1 MRKRFHLLFILAGG
15 IGILLATPLSALA
28 FSASLHVPEKYTYVK
43 AGERFYFD
51 VDLKYPENAARKDLR
66 LTYQILSDSQVIAE
80 TKTLKAVETQMSFLD
95 YIVIPEGTPAGPYI
109 IQTRIEDGDVLDQVI
124 SASFSVRKTTDEIT
138 LYFFIILSIILV
150 IGCTVIW
157 QIRRLQKE
165 IYINSRKKR

>member
-1 MRKRFHLLFILAGG
+1 VF
-15 IGILLATPLSALA
+15 
-28 FSASLHVPEKYTYVK
+28 
-43 AGERFYFD
+43 
-51 VDLKYPENAARKDLR
+51 
-66 LTYQILSDSQVIAE
+66 
-80 TKTLKAVETQMSFLD
+80 
-95 YIVIPEGTPAGPYI
+95 
-109 IQTRIEDGDVLDQVI
+109 EDGDVLDQVI